1 MSSGPTD
8 VASWQLVD
16 PALILARLRNE
27 GSRPKVGTWIIHK
40 GISPLDL
47 YVYLRARF
55 GEPNGFAMTLKHPS
69 SDNLIHWNWTLQSG
83 SSVIELLGYQL
94 QVLIGIDDT
103 DDPSEAEVSALING
117 LKADFAAHG
126 KAMSVVKKSLEK
138 WIVFTNPYHRLRR
151 VVTDMSS
158 KLQATDIDH
167 QSLPGLPTTPE
178 ELDHFRRQWE
188 TRRSAYTEAL
198 GYGLS
203 LRMVAPVLAESFVN
217 LVIFLLARKE
227 VKDDDRLYKNALR
240 QEVDIRVKTLHM
252 TCQGFVKPVD
262 ASDPRFKSFHS
273 LMNGRNDLLH
283 GNVDP
288 LQLKYE
294 TVYFEG
300 TIPLFTEFKDLSQLS
315 LVKSLA
321 QVEPSVALQDVAIAT
336 GLTDL
341 ILESMHEKTRG
352 VVQAFMDT
360 SDPGWREDQKRAGIL
375 FPPVVIHTVMGPRSA
390 GEN

>member
-1 MSSGPTD
+1 MSGGPTD
-8 VASWQLVD
+8 VKSWQLVD
-16 PALILARLRNE
+16 PVLMLARFRNE
-27 GSRPKVGTWIIHK
+27 EFRPRVGTWIIHK
-40 GISPLDL
+40 GVSPLDL

-55 GEPNGFAMTLKHPS
+55 GMPNGFAMSLKTPS

-83 SSVIELLGYQL
+83 TSVIELVGYQL
-94 QVLIGIDDT
+94 QVLIAIDDT
-103 DDPSEAEVSALING
+103 DDPSEAEVDALVAG
-117 LKADFAAHG
+117 LIADFASHG
-126 KAMSVVKKSLEK
+126 KAMSEVKKSLEK

-158 KLQATDIDH
+158 KLKALDIDH
-167 QSLPGLPTTPE
+167 ESFPGLPTTPE
-178 ELDHFRRQWE
+178 ELANFQARWE
-188 TRRSAYTEAL
+188 ARRSANTEAL

-203 LRMVAPVLAESFVN
+203 LRMVTPVLAESFVN

-227 VKDDDRLYKNALR
+227 IKDDARLYRNALR
-240 QEVDIRVKTLHM
+240 QDIDIRVKTLHM
-252 TCQGFVKPVD
+252 TCQGFIKPVD
-262 ASDPRFKSFHS
+262 ATDQRFKAFHS

-321 QVEPSVALQDVAIAT
+321 QVEPSVALQDVATTT
-336 GLTDL
+336 GFTEL
-341 ILESMHEKTRG
+341 ILESMHEKTREI
-352 VVQAFMDT
+352 VQAFMDT
-360 SDPGWREDQKRAGIL
+360 SDPGWREDNRRAGVL
-375 FPPVVIHTVMGPRSA
+375 FSPVVVHTVMGPRSA
-390 GEN
+390 SEG